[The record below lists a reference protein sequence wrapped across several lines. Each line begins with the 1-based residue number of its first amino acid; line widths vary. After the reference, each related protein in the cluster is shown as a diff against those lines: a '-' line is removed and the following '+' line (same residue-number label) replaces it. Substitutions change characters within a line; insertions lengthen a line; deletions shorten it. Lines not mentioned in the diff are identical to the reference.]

1 MTICASCASSGASRQ
16 CGRCKSVAYCNR
28 DCQKAHWKGHKR
40 DCARI
45 AQEQDGNAPSSSGAQ
60 DNQEF
65 KSGDQDKKPFTAISK
80 NLFFHDRPEEK
91 TFQLLID
98 TQRMRQQDELSID
111 GTRMPGSIYAN
122 EPSSEKAFREFIR
135 KAHAVPGYL
144 PPWWKEETVD
154 DAIKYARNS
163 TGFSLAIAQ
172 EKQDIQ
178 KTWGDDRMPM
188 KLRMV
193 AERVY
198 GNTPG
203 GFKGDSMLAMMA
215 SQESG
220 SGGGFQSH
228 LDIAAL
234 LGGARRS

>member
-1 MTICASCASSGASRQ
+1 MPSS
-16 CGRCKSVAYCNR
+16 
-28 DCQKAHWKGHKR
+28 
-40 DCARI
+40 
-45 AQEQDGNAPSSSGAQ
+45 SSSGAQ
-60 DNQEF
+60 DNEEF
-65 KSGDQDKKPFTAISK
+65 KAGDQDKKPFTAISK

-98 TQRMRQQDELSID
+98 TQRMRQQDEYSID
-111 GTRMPGSIYAN
+111 GINMPGSIYDK

-135 KAHAVPGYL
+135 KAQGVPGYL
-144 PPWWKEETVD
+144 PPWWKETSTD
-154 DAIKYARNS
+154 DCIEYARNS
-163 TGFSLAIAQ
+163 TGFSLAAAQ

-215 SQESG
+215 GQEG
-220 SGGGFQSH
+220 GGGGGGFSSH
-228 LDIAAL
+228 LDIAGL
-234 LGGARRS
+234 MRGAR